1 LKKIAKKL
9 EKEINMLFEIQEAT
23 KNLSSYSLVEYL
35 VNDHFKN
42 KTIVSA
48 SLRARSIVFLQ
59 MLSDIN
65 PATPIIFC
73 HAGTIYP
80 ESIEYKQFIID
91 RLGFTDI
98 RKTQKSETKTIPG
111 DHDHV
116 EWLMANYNGSNG
128 TVKTAIHL
136 NKSLDGFAC
145 WISAVYHKPVD
156 GSQINRIDVNGKVLR
171 VDPLLDWKRTDIE
184 KFMKVH
190 DLPFHK
196 LASRAAAC
204 PKYQDTQQIPFYGY

>member
-1 LKKIAKKL
+1 
-9 EKEINMLFEIQEAT
+9 MLFEIQEAT

-80 ESIEYKQFIID
+80 DLNTGLIGVDHNDKTN
-91 RLGFTDI
+91 RLLSEWVQLFEQTPPL
-98 RKTQKSETKTIPG
+98 KTGE
-111 DHDHV
+111 
-116 EWLMANYNGSNG
+116 
-128 TVKTAIHL
+128 
-136 NKSLDGFAC
+136 
-145 WISAVYHKPVD
+145 
-156 GSQINRIDVNGKVLR
+156 
-171 VDPLLDWKRTDIE
+171 LLDQWSFRE
-184 KFMKVH
+184 VFMKNKKMFHILPTYFMYRGDIIKQYPWRAVLSH
-190 DLPFHK
+190 DRSPEDGLTYK
-196 LASRAAAC
+196 SNVTKKIIYNYVYSL
-204 PKYQDTQQIPFYGY
+204 K